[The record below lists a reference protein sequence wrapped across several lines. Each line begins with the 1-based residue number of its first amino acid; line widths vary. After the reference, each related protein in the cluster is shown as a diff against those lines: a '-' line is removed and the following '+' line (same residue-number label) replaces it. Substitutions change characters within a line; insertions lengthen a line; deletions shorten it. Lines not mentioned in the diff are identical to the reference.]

1 MSSAI
6 TIFKRLAGGLIAA
19 TLALGACTAAQAQA
33 WPSKPIRLVV
43 PFGPGGGND
52 LIARMLQQK
61 LSEGLGQP
69 VVVDNRAGGSGVVGT
84 QFVQR
89 AAPDG
94 YTIVI
99 GGTPLTVNQ
108 TLQKDTMV
116 YDVLKDFTP
125 ISLLVLQPNVLL
137 VHPGVQAKSVKEL
150 LAMAKAQPGKLDY
163 GTGSIGSAPHLSG
176 ELMKVMAGVDVVMVP
191 YNGAAQAMNAI
202 LGGQVTM
209 LFDQPATSIPH
220 IRAGK
225 VRPLAVTSAQ
235 RSPQLPEVPTMAE
248 SGLPGYEVNSWFG
261 ILAPAGVP
269 RDIVNRLS
277 SEFAKAVNSPEIK
290 DKLLSQGF
298 AVVGS
303 GSDEMGVFMRQDV
316 ANFKKIIEAAK
327 ITVPR

>member
-176 ELMKVMAGVDVVMVP
+176 ELLKVMAGVD
-191 YNGAAQAMNAI
+191 
-202 LGGQVTM
+202 VTM

-277 SEFAKAVNSPEIK
+277 SEFSKAVNSPEIK